1 MVATLLAVEGLVA
14 GYGEV
19 PILHGVS
26 ARVDPGELVA
36 VIGPNGAGKSTLIK
50 AVFGLIRVTAGT
62 VVFDG
67 EDITRRPPER
77 IVSRGISYVP
87 QVANTFPGLT
97 VRENLEM
104 GAYLLNYGVSGV
116 LSRLNGA
123 VVDTLRKLLRMGG
136 GRRWYDRTVTKGYV
150 QGRIETVLEL
160 FPDLRPFLKT
170 RTGKLSGGQQ
180 QMVALAR
187 ALILEPKLLLID
199 EPSAGLAP
207 RLVDAI
213 IGSLASS
220 VSQTVFGV
228 ANASGTA
235 ELSPASTSP
244 LFTALDTTDLFW
256 RTAPSDALQGK
267 AAALYAYGDAGWR
280 KVSVFNINNPYGNGL
295 GGVFSSDFTTRGG
308 QILRK
313 VSYEPDKASYDSELG
328 ALFTPSAARAPP
340 MRAPRPEEGTR

>member
-213 IGSLASS
+213 FRRIQEIHRAGTGMLI
-220 VSQTVFGV
+220 VEQ
-228 ANASGTA
+228 NAKKALEMADRGYVLEMGKNRFTG
-235 ELSPASTSP
+235 PAK
-244 LFTALDTTDLFW
+244 DL
-256 RTAPSDALQGK
+256 LG
-267 AAALYAYGDAGWR
+267 
-280 KVSVFNINNPYGNGL
+280 NPDVRRMYL
-295 GGVFSSDFTTRGG
+295 GG
-308 QILRK
+308 
-313 VSYEPDKASYDSELG
+313 
-328 ALFTPSAARAPP
+328 
-340 MRAPRPEEGTR
+340 